1 LLHYKLK
8 GLQISPDS
16 KLYQTLTCIL
26 YLNYMIVHGQP
37 ARGGAL
43 PKFGAWDAKDP
54 NAGDGFTMIF
64 QKASVEK
71 KEGGPVRIPQMSNE
85 LLPGSLE
92 DPHQNQSSAQSK
104 RPSQSRSNVSSH
116 HN

>member
-1 LLHYKLK
+1 M
-8 GLQISPDS
+8 SPDS

-43 PKFGAWDAKDP
+43 PKFGAWD
-54 NAGDGFTMIF
+54 AGDGFTMIF

-92 DPHQNQSSAQSK
+92 DPHQNQSSVQSK